1 MRGEAKNKL
10 IAPSLVQAWFPG
22 WTRNYIG
29 DDEEGWP
36 FLLDEDDGEEEEEEN
51 GEGCVDKKL
60 RRVDGSQGFLH
71 EESLCQQ
78 LRGFFGPCT
87 VELSMINKVKPCINP
102 STGFS

>member
-36 FLLDEDDGEEEEEEN
+36 LLLGDDDEEEEEQEEN

-78 LRGFFGPCT
+78 LRGFFG
-87 VELSMINKVKPCINP
+87 LSMINKVKPCINP
-102 STGFS
+102 STGFF